1 MSEELDKLKRENE
14 VLKSK
19 LSKLEDQSIQ
29 NIRSYKWTDT
39 LTQEEIDFIVEMKIV
54 NEMIDYN
61 SCTGDSHVTTI
72 EKVIDYVK
80 KDVESE
86 DMPDTLLDLLSLGL
100 IATSVLSKALLGYLS
115 YFDKDSLD
123 AFIYS
128 EYGNKDDAYLTELN
142 LIKKFKLFDLAR
154 YNIVQSHDF
163 VESIISIRDEENKKS
178 DFLLGVNEL
187 SIAMEKITNNIDI
200 NHISDVIDK
209 SNDNLYLLL
218 STNIKDDNVAFKSD
232 REKAISDERLS
243 KFKLIKLEEE
253 DLDEVNKK
261 NKGPY
266 TGGGYGCALPPVG
279 EDIGKWYR
287 VIKFLKSKT
296 VNRKFYSRWYDSAE
310 MVIDYIYNY
319 ATPLEQY
326 IFISAFS
333 KKDEEEICEFLLI
346 DWYDFYEA
354 ISNMVS
360 PLYSLER
367 NSTPWGDN
375 RYV

>member
-1 MSEELDKLKRENE
+1 MYSKDWFIDNESFLKRQSKKYVIYIIFKNQELVYIGVTNYFIRRIYHE
-14 VLKSK
+14 HFNPGYRKGNPTKVLYQAIDK
-19 LSKLEDQSIQ
+19 
-29 NIRSYKWTDT
+29 YGTDS
-39 LTQEEIDFIVEMKIV
+39 F
-54 NEMIDYN
+54 
-61 SCTGDSHVTTI
+61 
-72 EKVIDYVK
+72 
-80 KDVESE
+80 
-86 DMPDTLLDLLSLGL
+86 
-100 IATSVLSKALLGYLS
+100 
-115 YFDKDSLD
+115 D

-128 EYGNKDDAYLTELN
+128 EYDDKDDAYLAELN

-163 VESIISIRDEENKKS
+163 IESIINIRNEENKKS

-187 SIAMEKITNNIDI
+187 SIAMEKITDNMNL
-200 NHISDVIDK
+200 NHMSDVVDK

-232 REKAISDERLS
+232 REKAISNEELS

-253 DLDEVNKK
+253 DFEEVNKK
-261 NKGPY
+261 NKKPY
-266 TGGGYGCALPPVG
+266 AGGGYKYLLPPVG

-287 VIKFLKSKT
+287 VIKLLKSKT
-296 VNRKFYSRWYDSAE
+296 VSRKFYSKWYDAAE
-310 MVIDYIYNY
+310 MVIDYIYDY

-326 IFISAFS
+326 IFVSAFS

-354 ISNMVS
+354 VSNMVS

-367 NSTPWGDN
+367 NNIPWGDN